1 LKLRGVEELNSAIL
15 AFNIS
20 ITNKEDIAMTA
31 SEKKPLVSGAS
42 RRKFLK
48 GAGIA
53 AATSTAAVILAGCD
67 ENSEDVKKKKNQPS
81 APNISRA
88 ETVTLKVQSSWGSKS
103 VFQEMAKQYVERVD
117 KMSGGRLKIDLLP
130 AGAVV
135 KAFQV
140 QDACH
145 KGVLDGAHTVTA
157 YWYGKNKAASLFGTG
172 PVFGAN
178 AAQILAWIHYGG
190 GKDLY
195 RELVQDILKL
205 NLVGFFCMPM
215 PTQPLGWFKK
225 EIRTTE
231 DMKGIKYR
239 TVGLATDIMQGMG
252 LKVTQLPG
260 GEIIPA
266 LERGVIEAFEFNNP
280 TSDRQFGAHDVS
292 KNYMLGSYHQAAE
305 FFEIIFNKNRFEKLA
320 PELQAI
326 LEFSA
331 EAANT
336 ANYGFAMD
344 NYSRDL
350 QGLIKKDKV
359 NVKRTPQAVMKAQLF
374 SWDEVLKKLQK
385 DPFFAKVVKSQ
396 KDWSYR
402 VAFYDLMNA
411 ADYKL
416 AFKHHFPNEISF

>member
-1 LKLRGVEELNSAIL
+1 
-15 AFNIS
+15 
-20 ITNKEDIAMTA
+20 MT
-31 SEKKPLVSGAS
+31 ETKKPAVS

-48 GAGIA
+48 GTAVTAGA
-53 AATSTAAVILAGCD
+53 GAATIAMP
-67 ENSEDVKKKKNQPS
+67 Q
-81 APNISRA
+81 ISHA
-88 ETVTLKVQSSWGSKS
+88 QTTTLKMQGSWGAKS
-103 VFQEMAKQYVERVD
+103 IFTEMAQQYVERVEA
-117 KMSGGRLKIDLLP
+117 MSGGRLKIDYLP

-145 KGVLDGAHTVTA
+145 DGVLDAAHSVTA

-178 AAQILAWIHYGG
+178 ASQILAWIHYGG

-195 RELVQDILKL
+195 QELVQKILGL
-205 NLVGFFCMPM
+205 DLVGFFAMPM

-225 EIRTTE
+225 HVESAD
-231 DMKGIKYR
+231 DMQGLKYR

-280 TSDRQFGAHDVS
+280 TADSEFGAQDVS
-292 KNYMLGSYHQAAE
+292 KHYHMGSYHQAAE
-305 FFEIIFNKNRFEKLA
+305 FFEIIFNKSKFESLA
-320 PELQAI
+320 KEQQAI
-326 LEFSA
+326 LEYAA
-331 EAANT
+331 EATNT
-336 ANYGFAMD
+336 ANYGLAMD
-344 NYSRDL
+344 RYSADL
-350 QGLIKKDKV
+350 QKLINENGV
-359 NVKRTPQAVMKAQLF
+359 NVYRTDQSIMKAQLT
-374 SWDEVLKKLQK
+374 SWDKVLEGLTG
-385 DPFFAKVVKSQ
+385 DPFFKKVVDSQ
-396 KDWSYR
+396 KAWSER

-416 AFKHHFPNEISF
+416 AYQHYYPGKINF